1 MLINLSNHPL
11 SQWSDKQIQEANKL
25 FGEIVDMPFPQI
37 NPHCLKDEIL
47 NIAKEYLQKI
57 ENINTQQKFQKAQ
70 TDDGVFAGSQVTVH
84 VMGELTFCVCIIEL
98 LKQKG
103 IRCVASTTER
113 NVIEQEAGKKTLLFN
128 FVQFRDY
135 F

>member
-11 SQWSDKQIQEANKL
+11 AQWSEKQIQEANKL
-25 FGEIVDMPFPQI
+25 FGEIVDLPFPQI
-37 NPHCLKDEIL
+37 DPQIDSNEIVE
-47 NIAKEYLQKI
+47 IAKEYLKKI
-57 ENINTQQKFQKAQ
+57 EQIAKDKNEN
-70 TDDGVFAGSQVTVH
+70 VVVH
-84 VMGELTFCVCIIEL
+84 IMGELTFCFALIQL

-103 IRCVASTTER
+103 IKCVASTTQR

-128 FVQFRDY
+128 FVRFRDY